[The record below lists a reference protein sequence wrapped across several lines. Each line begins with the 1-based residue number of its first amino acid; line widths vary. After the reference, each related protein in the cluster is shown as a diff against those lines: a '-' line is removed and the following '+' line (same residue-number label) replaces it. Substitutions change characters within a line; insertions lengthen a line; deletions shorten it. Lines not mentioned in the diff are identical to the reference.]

1 MVQLMNKV
9 LLSFASLLIFM
20 NFVEVAFAQQVAE
33 ETYAEQYR
41 PQFHYTPQENWMND
55 PNGLVYHDGR
65 YHLFYQY
72 NPYGDQWGNMSWGH
86 AYSDDLL
93 HWEEQG
99 VAIPVDNGIEA
110 WSGSAVVDH
119 NNTTGFGSTGNPPL
133 VAIYTGHEPG
143 QPQVQNLAYSTDN
156 GDSWTIY
163 DGNPVLDIDNY
174 DFRDPKVFWHDES
187 GRWIMVVAR
196 AVDRVIDIYGSDDLK
211 EWELLSEFGPQGSV
225 DGVWECPDL
234 FELPVDGDPDK
245 TRWVLQ
251 VDVTDGSP
259 AGGTGAQ
266 YFIGDFDGEEF
277 IAEAVVED
285 FPDGVVFDD
294 FEREDHGDW
303 EVEGEAFGEGPAT
316 GTLPGQQPV
325 VGFLG
330 ERLINSFHGGDEPQG
345 SMTSPEF
352 TIEHDYINFLIG
364 GGNHPDEVG
373 MDLIVDD
380 EVVRSAT
387 GDNSERLDWKA
398 WEVSDYAGQEANL
411 KIYDFHSGGW
421 GHILIDHIMFSD
433 EPAEEREFI
442 TNWVDWGADFYAT
455 QSWSDIPEEDGRRIW
470 IAWMSNWMYAG
481 AIPTSPWRGVMS
493 IPREVGLT
501 EVDGKIKLTQQPIR
515 ELENIRGDYGRIAD
529 TEVQGTLSLSDE
541 TGMNSRLL
549 EIKGVIDPAD
559 TRELAFTLD
568 YGDGNI
574 TRVAYNQNLQQ
585 VIVDRRNAGETG
597 FHGDFG
603 TRHRVA
609 YEHQDDEMEFHIL
622 VDHSGIEVFVDGGVV
637 TFSNQIFPP
646 DRVPEV
652 RLAAING
659 TAQIHDLEV
668 RELNSVWETGVSS
681 LPEADL
687 PDQVEL
693 SQNYPNP
700 FNPSTAISFSLP
712 ETMEI
717 RLEVYD
723 VTGQQVATLK
733 EGELAAGEYQVNWE
747 AGSQMASGVYF
758 YRLSTPDR
766 QLTRKMMYVK

>member
-1 MVQLMNKV
+1 MNKV
-9 LLSFASLLIFM
+9 LLSLASLLIFL
-20 NFVEVAFAQQVAE
+20 NFVELAFAQQISEDA
-33 ETYAEQYR
+33 YAEQYR

-99 VAIPVDNGIEA
+99 VAIPVDNGVEA

-119 NNTTGFGSTGNPPL
+119 SNTTGFGSTGNPPL

-143 QPQVQNLAYSTDN
+143 QPQVQHLAYSTDN

-174 DFRDPKVFWHDES
+174 DFRDPKVFWHDETS
-187 GRWIMVVAR
+187 RWIMVVAR

-225 DGVWECPDL
+225 EGVWECPDL
-234 FELPVDGDPDK
+234 IELRVDGDPEN

-251 VDVTDGSP
+251 IDVIDGSP

-277 IAEAVVED
+277 IAEDMEEEVPV
-285 FPDGVVFDD
+285 GVVFDD
-294 FEREDHGDW
+294 FEREDHGEW
-303 EVEGEAFGEGPAT
+303 EIEGEAFGDGPAT

-352 TIEHDYINFLIG
+352 TIEHDFINFLIG
-364 GGNHPDEVG
+364 GGNHPGEVG
-373 MDLIVDD
+373 IDLIVDD
-380 EVVRSAT
+380 EVVHSAT

-398 WEVSDYAGQEANL
+398 WEVSDYAGQDAHL

-421 GHILIDHIMFSD
+421 GHILIDQIIFSD
-433 EPAEEREFI
+433 EPAEERVFI

-455 QSWSDIPEEDGRRIW
+455 QSWSDIPEKDGRRIW

-501 EVDGKIKLTQQPIR
+501 DVDGEIKLTQQPIR
-515 ELENIRGDYGRIAD
+515 ELENIRGDYGRITE

-541 TGMNSRLL
+541 TGINSRLL
-549 EIKGVIDPAD
+549 EIKGVIDPSD

-568 YGDGNI
+568 YGDGN
-574 TRVAYNQNLQQ
+574 TVRVGYNQNVQQ

-597 FHGDFG
+597 FYGDFG
-603 TRHRVA
+603 ARHRVS
-609 YEHQDDEMEFHIL
+609 YEHRDDEMEFHIL
-622 VDHSGIEVFVDGGVV
+622 VDKSSIEVFVDGGVI

-646 DRVPEV
+646 DRAPEV

-659 TAQIHDLEV
+659 TAQIHELGV
-668 RELNSVWETGVSS
+668 RELNSVWETEVSS
-681 LPEADL
+681 FTHAEV

-693 SQNYPNP
+693 NQNYPNP
-700 FNPSTAISFSLP
+700 FNPSTNISFSLP
-712 ETMEI
+712 ESMNI

-723 VTGQQVATLK
+723 ITGQKVATLI
-733 EGELAAGEYQVNWE
+733 EGEQTVGEHKVHWE
-747 AGSQMASGVYF
+747 AGRQMASGVYF

-766 QLTRKMMYVK
+766 QLTRKMMFLK

>member
-1 MVQLMNKV
+1 MNKV
-9 LLSFASLLIFM
+9 LLSLASLLIFL
-20 NFVEVAFAQQVAE
+20 NFVELAFAQQISEDA
-33 ETYAEQYR
+33 YAEQYR

-99 VAIPVDNGIEA
+99 VAIPVDNGVEA

-119 NNTTGFGSTGNPPL
+119 SNTTGFGSTGNPPL

-143 QPQVQNLAYSTDN
+143 QPQVQHLAYSTDN

-174 DFRDPKVFWHDES
+174 DFRDPKVFWHDETS
-187 GRWIMVVAR
+187 RWIMVVAR

-225 DGVWECPDL
+225 EGVWECPDL
-234 FELPVDGDPDK
+234 IELRVDGDPEN

-251 VDVTDGSP
+251 IDVIDGSP

-277 IAEAVVED
+277 IAEDMED
-285 FPDGVVFDD
+285 EVPFGVVFDD
-294 FEREDHGDW
+294 FEREDHGEW
-303 EVEGEAFGEGPAT
+303 EVEGEAFGDGPAT

-330 ERLINSFHGGDEPQG
+330 QRLINSFHGGDEPQG
-345 SMTSPEF
+345 SMISPEF

-364 GGNHPDEVG
+364 GGNHPGEVG

-380 EVVRSAT
+380 EVVHSAT

-398 WEVSDYAGQEANL
+398 WEVSDYAGEDAYF

-455 QSWSDIPEEDGRRIW
+455 QSWSDIPEKDGRRIW

-481 AIPTSPWRGVMS
+481 DIPTSPWRGVMS
-493 IPREVGLT
+493 IPREVGLN
-501 EVDGKIKLTQQPIR
+501 EVDGEIRLTQQPVA
-515 ELENIRGDYGRIAD
+515 ELENIRAD
-529 TEVQGTLSLSDE
+529 QSSISDIEVDGNLSLSDE
-541 TGMNSRLL
+541 IGIKSRLL
-549 EIKGVIDPAD
+549 EITGTIDPGD
-559 TRELAFTLD
+559 TRESAITLD
-568 YGDGNI
+568 YGDDQTVRLG
-574 TRVAYNQNLQQ
+574 YNASQQ
-585 VIVDRRNAGETG
+585 QFFVNRRSSGETD

-603 TRHRVA
+603 DNHTAPYDPGSEPV
-609 YEHQDDEMEFHIL
+609 EFHIL
-622 VDHSGIEVFVDGGVV
+622 VDRSSIEVFVDGGTTVL
-637 TFSNQIFPP
+637 SNQIFPP
-646 DRVPEV
+646 DHIPEV
-652 RLAAING
+652 RFAAING
-659 TAQIHDLEV
+659 TAHIKELEIS
-668 RELNSVWETGVSS
+668 ELQSVWDVDVSAESQSSVPETIQ
-681 LPEADL
+681 LYE
-687 PDQVEL
+687 
-693 SQNYPNP
+693 NYPNP
-700 FNPSTAISFSLP
+700 FNPSTQIVFELP
-712 ETMEI
+712 EAEEI
-717 RLEVYD
+717 TLEVFN
-723 VTGQQVATLK
+723 VVGQRVKIL
-733 EGELAAGEYQVNWE
+733 EDGRLPAGRHSVEWV
-747 AGSQMASGVYF
+747 AGSNIASGVYF
-758 YRLSTPDR
+758 YRLSTSEE
-766 QLTRKMMYVK
+766 QKTRKMMIMK